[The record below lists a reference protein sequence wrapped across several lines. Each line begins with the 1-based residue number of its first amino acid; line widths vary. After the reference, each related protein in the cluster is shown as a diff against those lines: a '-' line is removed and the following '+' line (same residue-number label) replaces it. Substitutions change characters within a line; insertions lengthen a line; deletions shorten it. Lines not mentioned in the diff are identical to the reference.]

1 MSRIVLLFLYMYNL
15 IFIGFIVYFVLNF
28 KNNSITGFYVVGII
42 LAIWFIAY
50 IVISIKNIFYNK
62 YLLVNNDND
71 KLKKNAELVKF
82 GAIPFWIINFII
94 LALITFAAVMG
105 TRGILMFFVP
115 IPILVS
121 YIIFLGTSIFSISYI
136 RLLYKEKVIV
146 FKQMVIYIILQLI
159 FCLDVVG
166 ILYLKI
172 KYKNKE
178 N

>member
-1 MSRIVLLFLYMYNL
+1 M
-15 IFIGFIVYFVLNF
+15 IFIGFIIYFALNL
-28 KNNSITGFYVVGII
+28 KNNSIIGFYVIGIT
-42 LAIWFIAY
+42 LAIWFMAY
-50 IVISIKNIFYNK
+50 IIISIKNIFYNK
-62 YLLVNNDND
+62 YLLINNDTD

-94 LALITFAAVMG
+94 LALITIAAVMG

-115 IPILVS
+115 IPIFLS

-159 FCLDVVG
+159 FCLDIIG
-166 ILYLKI
+166 IIYLKN